1 MTPIHLPQPYQ
12 EVDHTADL
20 GVVVEGSSA
29 EETLARLVLAMTQV
43 LTGGGNIQGE
53 DWVSV
58 EVEMGSHV
66 DMAVDLLRELLYRFD
81 CEGWL
86 ANACEVRRMDPF
98 LGVEVRLQR
107 FEYLP
112 DAHPEGVELKAVTL
126 HEASFE
132 QEGDRW
138 RSQVLFD
145 V

>member
-1 MTPIHLPQPYQ
+1 MTCIQLPQPYE
-12 EVDHTADL
+12 EVDHTADM
-20 GVVVEGSSA
+20 GVVVEGGSA

-43 LTGGGNIQGE
+43 LTGGGDIQGA
-53 DWVSV
+53 DWVSI

-86 ANACEVRRMDPF
+86 ASACEVRRMDP
-98 LGVEVRLQR
+98 LHGVEVRLQR

-132 QEGDRW
+132 QQGDNW
-138 RSQVLFD
+138 RGQVIFD

>member
-43 LTGGGNIQGE
+43 LTGGGDIQGE
-53 DWVSV
+53 DWVSI

-86 ANACEVRRMDPF
+86 VSACEVRCMDLF

-126 HEASFE
+126 HEARFE

-138 RSQVLFD
+138 RCQVLFD